1 MTETVR
7 AWRPEVPLLQE
18 VLHARFEHHVYP
30 AHTHDSW
37 SVLLI
42 DDGAVSYD
50 LDRHAHEAVP
60 AAVTLLPP
68 HVPHDGRT
76 AVPGDPFRKRV
87 LYLDPEWLPAHAA
100 DAAARHPMLG
110 TPDIV
115 GTVERIQE
123 ALAAP
128 GDALT
133 VEGELLG
140 LAQLVRP
147 HLGESEE
154 TTSDRPL
161 AQRLRRHLDDRFREA
176 FTIAEV
182 AESLGSSR
190 SHLVRVFSQAFGI
203 APHGYVVGRRVDS
216 ARRLLL
222 DGSSPAEAAPAS
234 GFHDQAHLTRHFR
247 RVLGTTPGRFVA
259 A

>member
-1 MTETVR
+1 MTESVR

-18 VLHARFEHHVYP
+18 VLHARFERHAYP

-37 SVLLI
+37 TVLLI
-42 DDGAVSYD
+42 DSGAVSYD
-50 LDRHAHEAVP
+50 LDRHEHVAAP

-76 AVPGDPFRKRV
+76 AVPGVPFRKRV
-87 LYLDPEWLPAHAA
+87 LYLDPGWLPAPSA

-115 GTVERIQE
+115 GAVERIHE

-133 VEGELLG
+133 AEGELLG
-140 LAQLVRP
+140 LAHRVRP
-147 HLGESEE
+147 LLGECEE

-161 AQRLRRHLDDRFREA
+161 ARSLRRLLDDRFRES
-176 FTIAEV
+176 FTIAEL
-182 AESLGSSR
+182 AEVLGASR
-190 SHLVRVFSQAFGI
+190 SHLVRVFSQTYGI
-203 APHGYVVGRRVDS
+203 APHGYVIGRRVDA

-222 DGSSPAEAAPAS
+222 DGRGPAEAASAS
-234 GFHDQAHLTRHFR
+234 GFHDQAHLTRHFS
-247 RVLGTTPGRFVA
+247 RVLGTTPGRFTA